1 MEEHFE
7 KLAADLS
14 ELETDCINACLEY
27 IKVQISYNKGFCE
40 IDIHPSVVVFC
51 QGEYKPV
58 QVLAVYQEPHN
69 GEVIA
74 KLTSD
79 MYLPVSSFE
88 LWEIYAIAEAIK
100 LLKDGRN

>member
-7 KLAADLS
+7 RLAADLS

-40 IDIHPSVVVFC
+40 IDTHPSVVVFH

-58 QVLAVYQEPHN
+58 QVLAVYQEPH

-88 LWEIYAIAEAIK
+88 LYAIAEAIK